1 MAWSTIWITLA
12 HILAVYNIEKPK
24 DEHGKVIEPSDD
36 IVPAILL

>member
-1 MAWSTIWITLA
+1 MAWASIWITLA

-36 IVPAILL
+36 LIPAILL